1 MKSNIL
7 KLGVCLLA
15 ALAMFS
21 CKKQETSAYSSDPT
35 YMALTVG
42 EQGKVNVMCYGV
54 KSSEGTEVSGV
65 TWSCSNKYVADVDA
79 NGVVTAKKVGT
90 AEVTGSFQNGKLV
103 TCSVAVL
110 GTSYLFIEPY
120 IGVSMS
126 EAMTS
131 EEQDQDSIVRKGENY
146 FVSFDKSGNSKY
158 SDYKFYSY
166 GAKSCAFADVQ
177 GQAAHEELMGK
188 FLPERFDAV
197 NGFFMDNMNR
207 RVYAPTTPFEYVA
220 IYTPNDNAVTIEEA
234 ILAYRE
240 SCYAYLTVCS
250 SPAAYSKEALDLVND
265 ITYEAVDKT
274 AVNNI
279 VNAGKQTVATSKII
293 KDIEEVLSNDRAAL
307 ETEFVKAARVSGL
320 NICHSNLSAPYD
332 VNNFYS
338 AAWTEIQK
346 LDLAASEAFNAAQT
360 IKQVDAAITNNKA
373 LYSTI
378 VSKSVVDLYKNDLTK
393 AYQKYNES
401 DYTAENWAT
410 LTGYYNAGLSDL
422 ETSITTKAAETKNK
436 EVKAQMKAVPK
447 K

>member
-1 MKSNIL
+1 MKSIIL

-15 ALAMFS
+15 TLAMFS
-21 CKKQETSAYSSDPT
+21 CKKQETSAYSTEPR
-35 YMALTVG
+35 YEALYVG
-42 EQGKVNVMCYGV
+42 ETVQVKVECYGV

-65 TWSCSNKYVADVDA
+65 TWSTSDPYVAAVDA
-79 NGVVTAKKVGT
+79 NGLVTAMKVGI
-90 AEVTGSFQNGKLV
+90 ALITGSFQDGKFV
-103 TCSVAVL
+103 YCEVAVL
-110 GTSYLFIEPY
+110 GRSMLFAEPL
-120 IGVSMS
+120 IGATMEEVI
-126 EAMTS
+126 ADR
-131 EEQDQDSIVRKGENY
+131 EQDGDSIVRRGDNY
-146 FVSFDKSGNSKY
+146 IVVFDKPNDFKN
-158 SDYKFYSY
+158 SDYTFY
-166 GAKSCAFADVQ
+166 GFGTKNCALVDVQ
-177 GQAAHEELMGK
+177 GEKANDELLK
-188 FLPERFDAV
+188 TFLPERYDNKGEYYV
-197 NGFFMDNMNR
+197 NSSNV
-207 RVYAPTTPFEYVA
+207 RVYATTPYEYAA
-220 IYTPNDNAVTIEEA
+220 IYTADNNAATVDETVAAYRASGVVYLDNAA
-234 ILAYRE
+234 N
-240 SCYAYLTVCS
+240 
-250 SPAAYSKEALDLVND
+250 PASYSKEALDLVND

-332 VNNFYS
+332 ENNFYP
-338 AAWTEIQK
+338 AAWAKIGE
-346 LDLAASEAFNAAQT
+346 LDTDAKAAFDEAKT

-401 DYTAENWAT
+401 DYTAENWTT

-422 ETSITTKAAETKNK
+422 ETSITTKEAETKNK

>member
-1 MKSNIL
+1 MKSNII

-15 ALAMFS
+15 TLAMFS
-21 CKKQETSAYSSDPT
+21 CKKQETSAYSANPT
-35 YMALTVG
+35 SITLHVG
-42 EQGKVNVMCYGV
+42 ETTTVTADVYGV
-54 KSSEGTEVSGV
+54 KSAEGTPVSGV
-65 TWSCSNKYVADVDA
+65 TWSSSDTYVADVDA
-79 NGVVTAKKVGT
+79 NGLVTAKKVGV
-90 AEVTGSFQNGKLV
+90 AIVSGSFQNGK
-103 TCSVAVL
+103 SVFCEIYVD
-110 GTSYLFIEPY
+110 GRSQLFNEPM
-120 IGVSMS
+120 IGKSMAEVIS
-126 EAMTS
+126 DVEMS
-131 EEQDQDSIVRKGENY
+131 GDSIVRTGENY
-146 FVSFDKSGNSKY
+146 IVVYDKLEVYKH
-158 SDYKFYSY
+158 SDYTFY
-166 GAKSCAFADVQ
+166 GFGTKGCALVDIQ
-177 GQAAHEELMGK
+177 GDAAHDELIK
-188 FLPERFDAV
+188 TFVPERYDSKGEYFV
-197 NGFFMDNMNR
+197 NSSNVR
-207 RVYAPTTPFEYVA
+207 IYTSTPYEYAA
-220 IYTPNDNAVTIEEA
+220 IYTADNNAATTAEAVA
-234 ILAYRE
+234 AYKA
-240 SCYAYLTVCS
+240 SGVSFIDKAAN
-250 SPAAYSKEALDLVND
+250 PASYSKEALDLVND

-332 VNNFYS
+332 ENNFYP

-401 DYTAENWAT
+401 DYTAENWTT

-422 ETSITTKAAETKNK
+422 ETSITTKEAETKNK